1 MITEMGTRLRL
12 LPHWCQTAGYI
23 YLAAFLICS
32 AFAYACP
39 GNPCFRFIS
48 GNWNLVGMLNFAMI
62 FLAIFSREKVED
74 EMTISIRVNALIY
87 LVFFLF
93 LIHMLVY
100 LPDGSRIKSI
110 IMEIKDFLMGDF
122 GVLTILY
129 AFLYKIMIWVNRWR
143 LSDEE

>member
-1 MITEMGTRLRL
+1 
-12 LPHWCQTAGYI
+12 
-23 YLAAFLICS
+23 
-32 AFAYACP
+32 
-39 GNPCFRFIS
+39 
-48 GNWNLVGMLNFAMI
+48 MLNFAMI
-62 FLAIFSREKVED
+62 FLAIFSKEKVED
-74 EMTISIRVNALIY
+74 EMTISIRINALIY

-100 LPDGSRIKSI
+100 LPDGSGINSI
-110 IMEIKDFLMGDF
+110 IMGIKDFLMGDF

>member
-100 LPDGSRIKSI
+100 LPEGSGINSAGLAQAASSKQVEAPARAT
-110 IMEIKDFLMGDF
+110 
-122 GVLTILY
+122 TIS
-129 AFLYKIMIWVNRWR
+129 AEANASAISRSKA
-143 LSDEE
+143 